1 MINGLALVVYL
12 PNCQPVHFTISKS
25 ATVEETIERVL
36 QLHNGKQVSSSS
48 SSSSSSSPAPA
59 SDKAS
64 NPPLL
69 GTSSCYELRLHEEN
83 GMPEEDF
90 PGNRFCCCYCC
101 CCCCCCLY
109 SSITHQAP
117 PSSFLSLY
125 LLLFFFHTQLWKE
138 QEKSNILVLLV
149 IMNIVFV

>member
-101 CCCCCCLY
+101 CCCCCLY